1 MNLFWF
7 KVELYCRVLNS
18 GLRKSCF
25 TIWNYSGPES
35 LGEKRDRKQIS
46 FDKFFIVE
54 FKENGF
60 FNVLQLLEIDGDF
73 MSFSNH
79 FVQIWIVKS

>member
-7 KVELYCRVLNS
+7 KIELNCRVFNP

-25 TIWNYSGPES
+25 TIWDDSGLES

-46 FDKFFIVE
+46 FDKLLIVE
-54 FKENGF
+54 FKEDRL
-60 FNVLQLLEIDGDF
+60 FNILQLLEIYADF
-73 MSFSNH
+73 MSFSDH
-79 FVQIWIVKS
+79 FVQIRIVKS

>member
-7 KVELYCRVLNS
+7 KVELNCRVLNP
-18 GLRKSCF
+18 GLRKSRF
-25 TIWNYSGPES
+25 TIWNDPGLES

-46 FDKFFIVE
+46 FDKLFIVK
-54 FKENGF
+54 FKEDRF
-60 FNVLQLLEIDGDF
+60 FNVLQLLKIYADF
-73 MSFSNH
+73 MSFSDH